1 MLSEYEQNLIKETEV
16 PGFGILKGKARKW
29 SVMRQPRKH
38 IYTTLLE
45 IQIESH
51 YLNSFLKL
59 SLKFYSLFRYLNK
72 FFLDSLVT
80 FFIKKDI
87 IYTKAVDIIYTKSV
101 ITV

>member
-38 IYTTLLE
+38 IYT
-45 IQIESH
+45 IPFS
-51 YLNSFLKL
+51 SFVKL
-59 SLKFYSLFRYLNK
+59 SLKFLSLFRYLNK
-72 FFLDSLVT
+72 FFLDSLMT

-87 IYTKAVDIIYTKSV
+87 IYTKAVDIIYTKAV